1 LAHALCKQEKFAQAE
16 KEAYRNLQKRR
27 IFVRPATVQRY
38 ILFSLRYLY
47 LALLDKGKPK
57 IAESLLRGAL
67 RLSIDIHKKDH
78 FNTVIALGHLQ
89 ENLERQGK
97 MDEASRV
104 SQMSISELRES
115 YLAEDNWDEERAKA
129 WASKE
134 GEEVSKYYPYVHTMY
149 CGCSLSNTGGSTAS
163 RREICNAIRHW
174 VFAESA
180 IQ

>member
-1 LAHALCKQEKFAQAE
+1 
-16 KEAYRNLQKRR
+16 
-27 IFVRPATVQRY
+27 
-38 ILFSLRYLY
+38 
-47 LALLDKGKPK
+47 
-57 IAESLLRGAL
+57 LRGAL
-67 RLSIDIHKKDH
+67 RLSIDIHKKGH
-78 FNTVIALGHLQ
+78 FKTVIALGHLQ

-104 SQMSISELRES
+104 SQVSISELRES

-149 CGCSLSNTGGSTAS
+149 CGCSLSTAS